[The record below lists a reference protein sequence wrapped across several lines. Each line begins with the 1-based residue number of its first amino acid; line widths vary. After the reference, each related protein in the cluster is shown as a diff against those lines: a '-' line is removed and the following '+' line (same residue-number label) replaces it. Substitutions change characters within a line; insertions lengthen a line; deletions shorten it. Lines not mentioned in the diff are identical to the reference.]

1 MIIRKMNLREVIAC
15 GGGGPSISGY
25 INSFDGII
33 EELTTIKGELT
44 SSVLSDTNYS
54 VSKLAT
60 RVTNAANE
68 LQTAKAAFNAAN
80 NKLKNNKF

>member
-1 MIIRKMNLREVIAC
+1 MIIRKMNCREVIAC
-15 GGGGPSISGY
+15 GGGGPSIEGY
-25 INSFDGII
+25 IRSFDGNV

-60 RVTNAANE
+60 RVTNAVNE
-68 LQTAKAAFNAAN
+68 LQLAKAAFTRAN